1 MNKWL
6 RAVCVGAAA
15 AAMLTASAFAAN
27 YTNCAD
33 SLHEMGLFQGTQ
45 NGYDLD
51 RTPTRAEAAVML
63 VRLLGKEDEAKAL
76 TYTAPFTDLKGWEK
90 PYVQYLYSN
99 GLANGTNR
107 TTFNPTG
114 KCTAQMYAVFLL
126 RALGYSDTA
135 DFSYANAIET
145 AREQGIYDT
154 GIINVQNFLRDDA
167 AAASYTAL
175 SVSPKNS
182 EGTLLDQLVSENAI
196 TEANAK
202 SYQNLFSTYAQYRE
216 ATAGMDALL
225 HYSVNSEF
233 ASPATVTH
241 DGRTVM
247 QVQTS
252 ETTVFDREKNELLT
266 DRKMTLSASNTSDK
280 QLLTQSYLS
289 DGALYHKLNGSWSA
303 ELVTAAEQEGLAAM
317 YGRVPLVCVD
327 SLSQRAGSWT
337 IICADTPNAYTEL
350 LWSVESAMGDL
361 DEAVRLQPTT
371 VTQSVSGG
379 TIRRQSVSAAFTLDG
394 MTAEPVIIS
403 TLDKTGADAVLNAPK

>member
-167 AAASYTAL
+167 AAASYTVL

-196 TEANAK
+196 TEADAK
-202 SYQNLFSTYAQYRE
+202 RYQSLFSSYAQYRE

-233 ASPATVTH
+233 ASPAAVTH

-266 DRKMTLSASNTSDK
+266 DRKMT
-280 QLLTQSYLS
+280 LTQSYLS

-403 TLDKTGADAVLNAPK
+403 TLDKTGADAVLNALK

>member
-63 VRLLGKEDEAKAL
+63 VRLLGKEAEAKAL

-107 TTFNPTG
+107 TTFHPTG

-167 AAASYTAL
+167 AAASYTVL
-175 SVSPKNS
+175 SVSPKDS
-182 EGTLLDQLVSENAI
+182 EGMLLDQLVSENAI
-196 TEANAK
+196 TEADAK
-202 SYQNLFSTYAQYRE
+202 RYQSLFSSYAQYRE

-233 ASPATVTH
+233 ASPAAVTH

-266 DRKMTLSASNTSDK
+266 DRKMTLSAPNTSDK

-379 TIRRQSVSAAFTLDG
+379 AIRRQSVSAAFTLDG

>member
-6 RAVCVGAAA
+6 RAACVGAAA

-63 VRLLGKEDEAKAL
+63 VRLLGKEADAKAL

-90 PYVQYLYSN
+90 PYVQYLYEN
-99 GLANGTNR
+99 GLANGTSA

-114 KCTAQMYAVFLL
+114 KCTAQMYATFLL
-126 RALGYSDTA
+126 RALGYSDSA
-135 DFSYANAIET
+135 DFTYANALDT

-154 GIINVQNFLRDDA
+154 GVINTQNFLRDDV

-175 SVSPKNS
+175 SVSPKDS
-182 EGTLLDQLVSENAI
+182 EGTLLDQLVSENAVK
-196 TEANAK
+196 ESDAK
-202 SYQNLFSTYAQYRE
+202 PYQSLFSSYAQYRE
-216 ATAGMDALL
+216 ETSGMDDLL

-233 ASPATVTH
+233 AAPVAVTRE
-241 DGRTVM
+241 GKTVM

-266 DRKMTLSASNTSDK
+266 DRKMTLSAPNTTDK

-289 DGALYHKLNGSWSA
+289 DGALYHKVNGSWSA
-303 ELVTAAEQEGLAAM
+303 ELVTAAEQESLAAM
-317 YGRVPLVCVD
+317 YGRVPLVYVA
-327 SLSQRAGSWT
+327 SLDKSAGAWT
-337 IICADTPNAYTEL
+337 LTCADTPMAYTEL
-350 LWSVESAMGDL
+350 FWSLDSAAGDL
-361 DEAVRLQPTT
+361 KNAVELQPTT
-371 VTQSVSGG
+371 VTQTVSGG

-394 MTAEPVIIS
+394 LTAEPVIVS
-403 TLDKTGADAVLNAPK
+403 TLYKTGADAVLNAPK

>member
-63 VRLLGKEDEAKAL
+63 VRLLGKEAEAKTL

-107 TTFNPTG
+107 TTFHPTG
-114 KCTAQMYAVFLL
+114 KCTAQMYATFLL

-145 AREQGIYDT
+145 ARERGIYDT

-167 AAASYTAL
+167 AAASYA
-175 SVSPKNS
+175 
-182 EGTLLDQLVSENAI
+182 
-196 TEANAK
+196 
-202 SYQNLFSTYAQYRE
+202 
-216 ATAGMDALL
+216 ALL
-225 HYSVNSEF
+225 
-233 ASPATVTH
+233 
-241 DGRTVM
+241 GQQRI
-247 QVQTS
+247 
-252 ETTVFDREKNELLT
+252 
-266 DRKMTLSASNTSDK
+266 
-280 QLLTQSYLS
+280 
-289 DGALYHKLNGSWSA
+289 
-303 ELVTAAEQEGLAAM
+303 
-317 YGRVPLVCVD
+317 CV
-327 SLSQRAGSWT
+327 S
-337 IICADTPNAYTEL
+337 
-350 LWSVESAMGDL
+350 
-361 DEAVRLQPTT
+361 
-371 VTQSVSGG
+371 SGC
-379 TIRRQSVSAAFTLDG
+379 D
-394 MTAEPVIIS
+394 P
-403 TLDKTGADAVLNAPK
+403 